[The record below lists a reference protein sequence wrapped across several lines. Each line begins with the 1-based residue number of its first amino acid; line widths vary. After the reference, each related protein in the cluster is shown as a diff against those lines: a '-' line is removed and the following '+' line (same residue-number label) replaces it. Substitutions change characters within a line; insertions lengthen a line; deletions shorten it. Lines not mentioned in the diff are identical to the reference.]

1 MHQCRNK
8 NVSSISQ
15 TASERGISL
24 IESLITLLLIA
35 LIALFAT
42 PLYHNLKITLQAEKL
57 QFLLTQDLQLA
68 KNLASIEHRPI
79 SLCGTENGHQCVS
92 PQTEVWYGW
101 ILFYDD
107 SATFIPTPETIIHAV
122 NPDELTSHFILK
134 STVNIAGG
142 INIAPR
148 REYAYG
154 MGRSLPNGRIK
165 LCPHQSTKTSN
176 SSNSPT
182 NSDSSTNQDSQIH
195 AEWIINVY
203 GYFRV
208 SKEKG
213 RC

>member
-68 KNLASIEHRPI
+68 KSLASIEHRPI
-79 SLCGTENGHQCVS
+79 SLCGTENGYQCVS
-92 PQTEVWYGW
+92 PQTETWLGW

-107 SATFIPTPETIIHAV
+107 TANFIPTSDTIIHSV
-122 NPDELTSHFILK
+122 NPNELAPYFILK

-165 LCPHQSTKTSN
+165 LCPQPAKISN
-176 SSNSPT
+176 SSNT
-182 NSDSSTNQDSQIH
+182 SDHSNNQEIQTDT
-195 AEWIINVY
+195 EWIINVY

>member
-1 MHQCRNK
+1 MHQCRSK
-8 NVSSISQ
+8 NTSKIPQ
-15 TASERGISL
+15 TASEQGFSL

-68 KNLASIEHRPI
+68 KSLASIEHRPI

-92 PQTEVWYGW
+92 PQTEVWLGW

-107 SATFIPTPETIIHAV
+107 TANFMPTSDTIIHSV
-122 NPDELTSHFILK
+122 NPDELTPHFILK

-165 LCPHQSTKTSN
+165 LCPQSSKTSN
-176 SSNSPT
+176 NTPNSAP
-182 NSDSSTNQDSQIH
+182 STHQDIDIH
-195 AEWIINVY
+195 TEWIINVY
-203 GYFRV
+203 GYFRM